1 MVTLEKRKQ
10 LTLVINLVFKKRKEQ
25 LISPPSPPPKKKKKI
40 IIAIINIIINK
51 KIIDFKHSIDQKKN
65 IFSYASEVD
74 WPICCF
80 YTEKI

>member
-40 IIAIINIIINK
+40 IVIINIIINK

-65 IFSYASEVD
+65 IFSYTSEVD
-74 WPICCF
+74 
-80 YTEKI
+80 